1 MEIYKNVI
9 GGGADIPL
17 TSTAKGL
24 GSKAF
29 DTKGLIGMGLN
40 LVVGTLVGMN
50 DAKKM
55 RQLQER
61 LAKMSLAQAKE
72 MEKLMLEAKS
82 DIARQSIMYKTF
94 AVLEEQ
100 KLVDDRKNKQLTLLA
115 FMGGGVLVLIGMAIV
130 FKRKR

>member
-61 LAKMSLAQAKE
+61 LAKISLAQAKE